1 MFHTLTGSLI
11 IFVCMFA
18 IVFAFA
24 LFMTALLR
32 WIFLTDEETLETAA
46 LREPPMAYPY
56 RKAA

>member
-1 MFHTLTGSLI
+1 MFHTLTGSFI
-11 IFVCMFA
+11 IFLCMFV

-32 WIFLTDEETLETAA
+32 WIFLTDEEASETTAFS
-46 LREPPMAYPY
+46 EPSTAYPY